1 MGKDNSQAGIPPK
14 PACLSVIPEN
24 IPDDLKHFPQWIC
37 WRLAW
42 DPKNRKWTK
51 PPYQINGHKADKTN
65 PAHWSSYDEVVAAY
79 QDDEGDFDGI
89 GFCVTENDPFTF
101 ADLDD
106 CLIDAA
112 AQKRADYIVGCLD
125 SYTEKSP
132 SDEGLR
138 GIVKGKLPA
147 NRRKK
152 GIEFYS
158 SVWYLTI
165 TGNVY
170 LDKGIKERQNELDQ
184 LYQELFPDTQQTAKP
199 ESDHTEWTQADKD
212 LCVKVSN
219 SRQGEK
225 FQRLFSGN
233 IYGYET
239 TSEADLA
246 LCSILTFWTSKDAK
260 QIDRIF
266 RQSNLYRPKWDE
278 LRGEQTYGA
287 ITIGKAISRCGETY
301 QGKKATV
308 EPAAADD
315 DADDITIIE
324 WPVLDDKA
332 LHGFAGRFVRFATEN
347 SEADPAA
354 VLATFLVRFG
364 VEVNN
369 PILWVGD
376 TKHRANLSAVL
387 VGASSKAR
395 KGTSAKPVERLFE
408 PLLLDDDNLVGDRAR
423 TTPGPFSSGEG
434 IVWAVRD
441 AVWGTD
447 RKTGKLI
454 EVDPGV
460 SDKRLFVLDEE
471 FGGVMTQTKREGNVL
486 SMIIRTV
493 WDTGNLDPLTK
504 TSKVKATG
512 AHIGWV
518 SHITVFELLTRLSE
532 SESLNGFANRILWV
546 CARRTKLV
554 PWPAPMDR
562 AMLGQYQHELS
573 EILAAHRGTVEVR
586 PDKEVL
592 QAWSDKYYRQLTEER
607 PGLAGCVVNRAESQ
621 VMRLAM
627 VYSLLDKSH
636 VIRLEHLEAAIAFW
650 RYCEESALYIF
661 DGRQGDG
668 VAQRITEHLQDG
680 PKTATEIHRLFS
692 SHVTKE
698 RLKRAL
704 TELEGAGRIGTE
716 KETTGGRPTTTYF
729 LKDLSVKRVKSVE
742 TEEPGITGRDNILI
756 TLNTP
761 GVKKIERTTSG
772 NNGLHYAGVV

>member
-1 MGKDNSQAGIPPK
+1 M
-14 PACLSVIPEN
+14 
-24 IPDDLKHFPQWIC
+24 
-37 WRLAW
+37 
-42 DPKNRKWTK
+42 
-51 PPYQINGHKADKTN
+51 
-65 PAHWSSYDEVVAAY
+65 AAY
-79 QDDEGDFDGI
+79 QDEESGFDGI
-89 GFCVTENDPFTF
+89 GFCVTENDPFAF
-101 ADLDD
+101 GDLDH
-106 CLIDAA
+106 CLDNCDRQAI
-112 AQKRADYIVGCLD
+112 ADRIVGLLD

-132 SDEGLR
+132 SGDGLR
-138 GIVKGKLPA
+138 IITKGKLPA
-147 NRRKK
+147 NHRIN
-152 GIEFYS
+152 GFEFYS

-170 LDKGIKERQNELDQ
+170 LDKGIEERQTEFGQ
-184 LYQELFPDTQQTAKP
+184 LYQDLFPDKQQAVTT
-199 ESDHTEWTQADKD
+199 ESNHAEWTQADKD
-212 LCVKVSN
+212 LCARIAGSK
-219 SRQGEK
+219 QGEK

-233 IYGYET
+233 FDGYPSK
-239 TSEADLA
+239 SEADLA
-246 LCSILTFWTSKDAK
+246 LCCVLSFWIDKDVK

-266 RQSNLYRPKWDE
+266 RQSKLYRPKWDDKH
-278 LRGEQTYGA
+278 GDQTYGEM
-287 ITIGKAISRCGETY
+287 TIGKAIEKCTETV
-301 QGKKATV
+301 GSKMTIV
-308 EPAAADD
+308 EPAAAGDD
-315 DADDITIIE
+315 VDEITIIE

-471 FGGVMTQTKREGNVL
+471 FGGVMTQTRREGNIL

-562 AMLGQYQHELS
+562 SILNQYQHELS

-586 PDKEVL
+586 PDEEVRL
-592 QAWSDKYYRQLTEER
+592 AWSDKYYRQLTEER

-627 VYSLLDKSH
+627 VYALLDKSH
-636 VIRLEHLEAAIAFW
+636 VIRIEHLEAAIAFW
-650 RYCEESALYIF
+650 RYCEESAMYIF

-668 VAQRITEHLQDG
+668 VAQRIIEHLQDG

-742 TEEPGITGRDNILI
+742 TEKPGITGRDTILI

-761 GVKKIERTTSG
+761 SAKQNERTTSG
-772 NNGLHYAGVV
+772 NNGLHYAGVI